1 MCWSL
6 PYSSLFNHNL
16 EFSPL
21 VGVKWLVHYSRRPNC
36 FFGCWARGP
45 KSFFFSLLFPKCSLD
60 VLNNTTLLT
69 HMLWPKLNFH
79 VVIYTTKGGL
89 MEPPMCS
96 FWRVRG
102 PRGITFVLLFWG
114 SAQWLFLKK
123 SDETNQSGS
132 FPKKNTNKKI
142 KLGHTP
148 QLINKTSIGCIYT
161 YIFC

>member
-1 MCWSL
+1 MCTTQGGPIVFL
-6 PYSSLFNHNL
+6 G
-16 EFSPL
+16 
-21 VGVKWLVHYSRRPNC
+21 VGQGGQRV
-36 FFGCWARGP
+36 
-45 KSFFFSLLFPKCSLD
+45 FFFPCYSQSVPIKFPKCSLD